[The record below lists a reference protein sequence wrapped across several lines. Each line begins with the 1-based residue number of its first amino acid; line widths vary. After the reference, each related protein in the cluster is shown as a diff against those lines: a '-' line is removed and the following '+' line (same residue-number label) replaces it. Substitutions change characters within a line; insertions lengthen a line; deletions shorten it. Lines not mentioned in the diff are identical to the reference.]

1 MLSLLFLRIFLV
13 TASPV
18 IQVDNPGQLTLGG
31 LFVLS
36 EINDKSKCLDKIA
49 LDGLRS
55 LLAMHFAVESISSD
69 DTILPNIT
77 LGIKAFDTCF
87 SRLSALEYTLKYFV
101 LGDHNSTLT
110 QYPIVGPVLSYEAIY
125 ISKVSISCKTRMLV
139 QVLIHCSAKYSLLD
153 S

>member
-1 MLSLLFLRIFLV
+1 M

-55 LLAMHFAVESISSD
+55 LLAMHFAVESINSD
-69 DTILPNIT
+69 GTILPNIT

-110 QYPIVGPVLSYEAIY
+110 QYPIVGLVGPVLSYEAIY

-139 QVLIHCSAKYSLLD
+139 YRYLSIVALNIHC
-153 S
+153 